1 MFTRCPSC
9 GREIVFTPP
18 ENAEFLP
25 DGYRHRLQCPNC
37 GIAIGVKIPKP
48 PPKVIEE
55 INVDNLVNPNNES
68 GLVLVNQ
75 DEKKRRKRHRYYR
88 RYEEGQISK
97 SLAMFFFALFFFIWP
112 FIAYGLNALRGGAIP
127 NDVNLYFFDIDP
139 IGFFIKLIEA
149 SKNDGTHGVQ
159 KIFNEYAGGGTADML
174 GFLMMVTSAVLLVFM
189 ILALV
194 AKKYPRI
201 LPMVFSLVIGLIS
214 LAVLLWPMFKSLS
227 VPGGIA
233 GFFNGENGII
243 RTKKLIYIAYPII
256 GFAQMLCGFI
266 FMRPGDE
273 SEE

>member
-1 MFTRCPSC
+1 M
-9 GREIVFTPP
+9 
-18 ENAEFLP
+18 
-25 DGYRHRLQCPNC
+25 
-37 GIAIGVKIPKP
+37 
-48 PPKVIEE
+48 
-55 INVDNLVNPNNES
+55 
-68 GLVLVNQ
+68 VNQ

-139 IGFFIKLIEA
+139 IGFFIKLIKA
-149 SKNDGTHGVQ
+149 SKNDGSHGVQ

-174 GFLMMVTSAVLLVFM
+174 GFLIMVTSAVLLIFM